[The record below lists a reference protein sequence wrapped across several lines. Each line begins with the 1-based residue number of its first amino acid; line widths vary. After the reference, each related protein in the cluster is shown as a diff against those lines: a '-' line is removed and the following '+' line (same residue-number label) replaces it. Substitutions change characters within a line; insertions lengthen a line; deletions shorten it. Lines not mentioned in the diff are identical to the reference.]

1 MGAEHGA
8 GPEAPAATEAQAP
21 EAQEA
26 APEAEAA
33 QEAAPEAAPEAP
45 AAQEAAPEVQAASEA
60 APEATAAPEA
70 QAASPDALGAVDE
83 DVDGG
88 KGRITTQLYL
98 LNICEVT
105 C

>member
-33 QEAAPEAAPEAP
+33 QEAAPE
-45 AAQEAAPEVQAASEA
+45 VQAAPEA

-98 LNICEVT
+98 LNICEVN

>member
-1 MGAEHGA
+1 MVA
-8 GPEAPAATEAQAP
+8 GLALS
-21 EAQEA
+21 
-26 APEAEAA
+26 
-33 QEAAPEAAPEAP
+33 
-45 AAQEAAPEVQAASEA
+45 V
-60 APEATAAPEA
+60 
-70 QAASPDALGAVDE
+70 ALGAVDE